1 MSFPARFWALVRT
14 FRSPSPLF
22 YPFLTI
28 LSSKTKMTRTDA
40 RDRDSNRL
48 NATWYYAGAADFAR
62 PPLLLPW
69 RVSHTLLPPDAIVPY
84 LKEARFGD
92 TTPLRDFVFD
102 NSLITTFVKQW
113 HPETHTFHL
122 LWGEATITLQ
132 DMAYHLGLRTHGEP
146 VGGASMTS
154 TGGMAWK
161 RGSWWSGCSVPGP
174 QWFHNATDRQ
184 PGDTS
189 TVCEVL
195 HLVTNRE
202 IPDDGQV
209 EQLGPSTMAATASG
223 LSAVLWVVLGLGG
236 ACIYH
241 LLCSAAHRGTTDI
254 TGCTPLLMSWICQRF
269 SQWCPPDRRFFM
281 YSMAARLIGLTQQ
294 SRNQHEARVL
304 RWRLAID
311 QLRSVPAVVCR
322 GGRVGTWISVVSLV
336 CFNIVEFHQ
345 VDRVKCQF
353 DGEQLVPG
361 APVNVDRFQ
370 TSTGGDEDV
379 WWPDRLDDSRA
390 REVRKDT
397 RWPARRERGDR
408 EHGRGTWVKRERVKF
423 CRERLDVESDE
434 EAEFN
439 RHEDHGD
446 IAVGGDDSP
455 TATSSTSRTA

>member
-154 TGGMAWK
+154 TGD
-161 RGSWWSGCSVPGP
+161 
-174 QWFHNATDRQ
+174 ATDRQ

-311 QLRSVPAVVCR
+311 QLR
-322 GGRVGTWISVVSLV
+322 WD
-336 CFNIVEFHQ
+336 E